1 MRPKLF
7 GFFFSEIEIEAIP
20 PYWCYFC
27 SDRISPSVFF
37 QVMFWEGEARGPA
50 RLRKPDGS
58 VEERQ
63 YSNGSKEGP
72 ATLRLPNGDTI
83 EYSYRADE
91 IEGEST
97 YTWANGSTETS
108 VYVKG
113 VKVLG
118 ATEDCSTI
126 YLTNIDWKKRGSI
139 LLPRK

>member
-1 MRPKLF
+1 ML
-7 GFFFSEIEIEAIP
+7 
-20 PYWCYFC
+20 
-27 SDRISPSVFF
+27 RISAPTVFQARSTSVFF

-118 ATEDCSTI
+118 ATGDCSTI
-126 YLTNIDWKKRGSI
+126 HLTNIDWKKRESI
-139 LLPRK
+139 LLHRKGKLKKKHFALFTDTKKS